1 MKKMPMSRV
10 IPILTLFTLSTAL
23 TACGSG
29 GGSKSM
35 YASTMAV
42 TENTAAAYDRAYD
55 RAPIPAGANTYSMAE
70 LDEEGNM
77 DVWEDAMDAE
87 SGLSTS
93 TPMAAQP
100 AASQR
105 KLIRTV
111 HLSVETT
118 QFDQLISNI
127 SQAVTDAGGY
137 MENSDISG
145 TSISDSLGRRYAYLT
160 VRVPSEKLD
169 HFVSLVGEQGN
180 ITNKSENT
188 QDVTLQYSDIESRK
202 KSLTI
207 EQDRLWELL
216 EKAESVDSI
225 IALEARLSEIRYQL
239 ESFES
244 QLRTY
249 DNQVDYSTVSISIDE
264 VRVLTPTTPDTIAT
278 RIQKGFSRNLEG
290 VCNGMVNFFVWFLS
304 SLPSLVLL
312 AVVIMAVVFVLRLFN
327 RISAGKNKN
336 SQTSPYTSDTTQN
349 PQTTGGPEGGTSTAP
364 PAKKKPR
371 WFRNK

>member
-1 MKKMPMSRV
+1 M
-10 IPILTLFTLSTAL
+10 
-23 TACGSG
+23 
-29 GGSKSM
+29 
-35 YASTMAV
+35 
-42 TENTAAAYDRAYD
+42 
-55 RAPIPAGANTYSMAE
+55 
-70 LDEEGNM
+70 
-77 DVWEDAMDAE
+77 
-87 SGLSTS
+87 
-93 TPMAAQP
+93 
-100 AASQR
+100 
-105 KLIRTV
+105 
-111 HLSVETT
+111 
-118 QFDQLISNI
+118 
-127 SQAVTDAGGY
+127 
-137 MENSDISG
+137 
-145 TSISDSLGRRYAYLT
+145 
-160 VRVPSEKLD
+160 
-169 HFVSLVGEQGN
+169 
-180 ITNKSENT
+180 
-188 QDVTLQYSDIESRK
+188 TLQYSDIESRK

-349 PQTTGGPEGGTSTAP
+349 PQTMGGPEGGTSTAP